1 MTDRDYGPWTPATT
15 PELVDVFAGARFR
28 WWITGGVALE
38 LHTGRSWRAHADA
51 DVGICRVDAPALHDL
66 LSDMHPY
73 VAADGRLR
81 PWDGGPLSGAHSENN
96 LWVKREEGGA
106 WWLDVA
112 VGDGDE
118 REWRYR
124 RDPGVRRDWDDAV
137 LHSADA
143 VPYLAPEIQLLF
155 KSKGLR
161 AKDDLDAETVI
172 PLLAPERRR
181 WLRDHL
187 PADHPWLGILARS

>member
-1 MTDRDYGPWTPATT
+1 M
-15 PELVDVFAGARFR
+15 
-28 WWITGGVALE
+28 
-38 LHTGRSWRAHADA
+38 
-51 DVGICRVDAPALHDL
+51 
-66 LSDMHPY
+66 
-73 VAADGRLR
+73 
-81 PWDGGPLSGAHSENN
+81 
-96 LWVKREEGGA
+96 
-106 WWLDVA
+106 
-112 VGDGDE
+112 
-118 REWRYR
+118 
-124 RDPGVRRDWDDAV
+124 

-187 PADHPWLGILARS
+187 PADHPWLGILGRS